1 MIGAVPDEESRELP
15 FWRGARER
23 KLLIQRCSGC
33 GRYSHPPDIVCSEC
47 GSEVFTYAE
56 VAGEGRL
63 YAMTTFRNVPEGAEQ
78 PTIGVVELD
87 EQRGL
92 LLACEIGPEALAGGR
107 PRVGDRAR
115 VRFDHV
121 EDHDLWIPQFDF
133 GGSPADNG
141 A

>member
-15 FWRGARER
+15 FWAGARE
-23 KLLIQRCSGC
+23 KQLLIQRCSGC
-33 GRYSHPPDIVCSEC
+33 GHYSHPPDIVCSEC
-47 GSEVFTYAE
+47 GSEGFTYEA

-63 YAMTTFRNVPEGAEQ
+63 YAMTTFRNVPDGAEQ

-92 LLACEIGPEALAGGR
+92 LLACEIGPEALAEGR
-107 PRVGDRAR
+107 PRVGVRAR

-121 EDHDLWIPQFDF
+121 EEHDLWVPQFDF
-133 GGSPADNG
+133 EVGTGDIG